1 MHWETVQSSR
11 RTSRIARAG
20 QLRVGPPV
28 RLFALLLALGAAPWS
43 YPQSAS
49 GPEAA
54 PPDPVPVQ
62 QPLPYSH
69 KTHLA
74 LGLQCRD
81 CHEIAD
87 PGFAAGYPAEAKCM
101 ACHASI
107 KTESPHIQQLA
118 KFSADGDPVPWNRVY
133 RVPDF
138 VWFSHASHVEDASVE
153 CETCHGPVAQRDAL
167 FQEKPTTMAACMDC
181 HARNNAPNDCDLCH
195 DPG

>member
-1 MHWETVQSSR
+1 MRPLGW
-11 RTSRIARAG
+11 
-20 QLRVGPPV
+20 
-28 RLFALLLALGAAPWS
+28 LFALALAVGAAPWS
-43 YPQSAS
+43 YSQSDG
-49 GPEAA
+49 GPEPARSA
-54 PPDPVPVQ
+54 PVPVE

-69 KTHLA
+69 KTHVA

-101 ACHASI
+101 ACHAAI
-107 KTESPHIQQLA
+107 KTDSPHIQQLA
-118 KFSADGDPVPWNRVY
+118 KYSEEGSPVPWNRIY
-133 RVPDF
+133 RVPDY
-138 VWFSHASHVEDASVE
+138 VWFSHASHVDDASVA